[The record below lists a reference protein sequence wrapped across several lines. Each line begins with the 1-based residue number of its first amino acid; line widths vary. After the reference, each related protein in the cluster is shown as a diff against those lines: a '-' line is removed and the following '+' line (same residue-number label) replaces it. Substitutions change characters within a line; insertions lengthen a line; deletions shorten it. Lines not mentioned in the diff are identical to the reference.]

1 MLESAM
7 KGIEMRLA
15 GLVAERQ
22 VELDSIKA
30 EKQELQ
36 SAWEAALAEL
46 AAKMAEV
53 EELKAGHRAC
63 CTTQEERAAALE
75 AAREGQAEAA
85 AKAQG
90 AGALK
95 EKCEGVIAGPLASLQ
110 AGCSADSAEVKAK
123 VAELVDLGKELALD
137 ESLIGGLPMA
147 VAKKREERGSFDVMI
162 VQNYE
167 EELQKSIASLGGSLL
182 GLEAAQTE
190 RAKEMQTAEDLL
202 AAAREDLQKAS
213 GAVATA
219 EAAATELDKQQQ
231 TMKRTLDSFGPKLK
245 KAQSARSR
253 DDGELHAFLT
263 TYMSTFEVLRDR
275 EMEEEA
281 VTVDA

>member
-1 MLESAM
+1 M
-7 KGIEMRLA
+7 K
-15 GLVAERQ
+15 
-22 VELDSIKA
+22 KA
-30 EKQELQ
+30 EK
-36 SAWEAALAEL
+36 
-46 AAKMAEV
+46 MEV
-53 EELKAGHRAC
+53 EERKAAHRDC
-63 CTTQEERAAALE
+63 FTLHEERAAALE
-75 AAREGQAEAA
+75 AARAGQAEAA
-85 AKAQG
+85 AKA
-90 AGALK
+90 ACTCALK
-95 EKCEGVIAGPLASLQ
+95 EKCEGVIAGPLALLQ
-110 AGCSADSAEVKAK
+110 AGHSADSAEVEAHA
-123 VAELVDLGKELALD
+123 AELMTLGKELALD
-137 ESLIGGLPMA
+137 ESLICGLPMA
-147 VAKKREERGSFDVMI
+147 VAKKPEERGSFDVMI

-281 VTVDA
+281 VTVAA